1 MNCEVV
7 TGVRVGK
14 GGWNT
19 NTSECEILF
28 NEALAEEVLF
38 KYDGLVDGGGGEQR
52 WDIRVT

>member
-1 MNCEVV
+1 M
-7 TGVRVGK
+7 GK